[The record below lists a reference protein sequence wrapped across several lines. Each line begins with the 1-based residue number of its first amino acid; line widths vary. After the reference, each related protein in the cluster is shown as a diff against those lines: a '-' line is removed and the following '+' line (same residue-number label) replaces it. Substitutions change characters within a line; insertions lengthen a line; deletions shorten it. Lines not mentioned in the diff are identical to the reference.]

1 MSKAAN
7 DPALDALRS
16 AIDGYLRQLAVEV
29 PRLRD
34 EGQGRDVL
42 GPVAGRSESE
52 DVEIGLDRFSEDLLQ
67 DWLERSGAN
76 VDLYSEHSRRRIG
89 GSGPAPF
96 LITCDPFDGSG
107 HFMRGLPAEWWGVLT
122 VWEKSEGGLTPVM
135 AGAVDINRREL
146 YKAEGSAVTLE
157 GLDSGELSEVRPSQA
172 QALSNDSIIAAYLM
186 SPQYIRTWTSRSA
199 GLLEAME
206 QQHPEARLWADGG
219 ACSYPWLARG
229 LTHAYV
235 MYDEPRTEIDPGLGF
250 ATAGGFGVYSVSPGG
265 DLRPYCFEPE
275 RSSERVPWLIAAC
288 TEALARDIARLVVT
302 GQPS

>member
-1 MSKAAN
+1 VSKAAN
-7 DPALDALRS
+7 DPALEALRS
-16 AIDGYLRQLAVEV
+16 ALDGYLRQLALEV

-34 EGQGRDVL
+34 EGWGRDVL
-42 GPVAGRSESE
+42 GPVAGRTESE

-67 DWLERSGAN
+67 EWLERCGTD

-89 GSGPAPF
+89 GSGTAPF

-122 VWEKSEGGLTPVM
+122 VWERSGSDLTPIM
-135 AGAVDINRREL
+135 AGAIDINRREL
-146 YKAEGSAVTLE
+146 YKAEGSVVTVEALE
-157 GLDSGELSEVRPSQA
+157 TGEVSEVRPSQA
-172 QALSNDSIIAAYLM
+172 QSLSQDSIIAAYLM
-186 SPQYIRTWTSRSA
+186 SPQYIRAWTSRSA

-206 QQHPEARLWADGG
+206 REYPEARLWADGG

-250 ATAGGFGVYSVSPGG
+250 ASAGGFVVYSVSPEG
-265 DLRPYCFEPE
+265 DLEPYRFEPE
-275 RSSERVPWLIAAC
+275 RSAERVPWLIAAC
-288 TEALARDIARLVVT
+288 TEALARDLARLVAY
-302 GQPS
+302 G

>member
-1 MSKAAN
+1 VSKAASG
-7 DPALDALRS
+7 PPLDALRG
-16 AIDGYLRQLAVEV
+16 AIDGYLRQLAREV
-29 PRLRD
+29 PRLRS
-34 EGQGRDVL
+34 EGAGRDVL
-42 GPVAGRSESE
+42 GPVAGRSEAE

-89 GSGPAPF
+89 GRGPAPY

-122 VWEKSEGGLTPVM
+122 VWERSGDDLTPVM
-135 AGAVDINRREL
+135 AGAVDIIRREL
-146 YKAEGSAVTLE
+146 YKAEGSAVTVQ
-157 GLDSGELSEVRPSQA
+157 GLDSGELSEVRPSEA
-172 QALSNDSIIAAYLM
+172 QSLSNDSIIAAYLM
-186 SPQYIRTWTSRSA
+186 SPQYIRAWTSRSA

-206 QQHPEARLWADGG
+206 RQYPEARLWADGG

-250 ATAGGFGVYSVSPGG
+250 ASAAGFGVYSVSPDGY
-265 DLRPYCFEPE
+265 LKPYRFEPE
-275 RSSERVPWLIAAC
+275 RSAERVPWLIAAC
-288 TEALARDIARLVVT
+288 TEALAQDIVRLVVL
-302 GQPS
+302 